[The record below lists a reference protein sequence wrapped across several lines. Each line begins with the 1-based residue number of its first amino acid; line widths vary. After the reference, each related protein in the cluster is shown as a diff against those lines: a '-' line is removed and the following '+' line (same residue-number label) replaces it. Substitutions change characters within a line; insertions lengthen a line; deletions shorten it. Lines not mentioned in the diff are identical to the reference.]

1 MSLSR
6 EEIRDAMYQWNRAWE
21 RFDLQGVLAFMHD
34 EVLFENWTGGRAK
47 GKASLRNAWRPWFAQ
62 ADFRFTEEELFIDE
76 VEQKLLFRWTLQWP
90 CPDPAY
96 QGQIEVRR
104 GVDVIHLHNGK
115 IINKL
120 TYSKTTVEIDG
131 RRHVL

>member
-6 EEIRDAMYQWNRAWE
+6 QEIRDAMYRWIQAWD
-21 RFDLQGVLAFMHD
+21 RFDLQGVLSFMHED
-34 EVLFENWTGGRAK
+34 VLFENWTGGRAK
-47 GKASLRNAWRPWFAQ
+47 GKASLRKAWQPWFAQ

-76 VEQKLLFRWTLQWP
+76 ADQKLLFRWTLQWP
-90 CPDPAY
+90 CPDPTY
-96 QGQIEVRR
+96 QDQIETRR
-104 GVDVIHLHNGK
+104 GVDVIHLLHGR